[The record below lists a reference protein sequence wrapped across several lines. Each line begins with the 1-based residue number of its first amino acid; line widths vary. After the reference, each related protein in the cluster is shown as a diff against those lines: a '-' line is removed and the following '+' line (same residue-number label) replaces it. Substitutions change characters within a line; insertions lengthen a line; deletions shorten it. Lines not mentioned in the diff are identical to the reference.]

1 MRDNWNLATFD
12 AQVRILT
19 YMDEG
24 KKLIKAYSAI
34 IYGSMFMY
42 MILPV
47 TPSIIAFFANANQTQ
62 MYGVIY
68 HAETIFDVKKYYYF
82 ILLHSY
88 YTTFFLMTIPVA
100 TDSML
105 IIYVQHACG
114 LFEVIGYELENM
126 KQDDNIYINAYP
138 RHEDDENYRIISNSV
153 AKHVKVLQFAKLFA
167 STYSIS
173 LFIMTLLN
181 TVFIAFSGIQVVINM
196 DRPLEALRFTV
207 AGLCLVLHFLFLSL
221 PGQKLIDHSSKVHE
235 SM

>member
-1 MRDNWNLATFD
+1 
-12 AQVRILT
+12 
-19 YMDEG
+19 
-24 KKLIKAYSAI
+24 
-34 IYGSMFMY
+34 
-42 MILPV
+42 
-47 TPSIIAFFANANQTQ
+47 
-62 MYGVIY
+62 
-68 HAETIFDVKKYYYF
+68 
-82 ILLHSY
+82 
-88 YTTFFLMTIPVA
+88 
-100 TDSML
+100 
-105 IIYVQHACG
+105 
-114 LFEVIGYELENM
+114 M

-235 SM
+235 SIYAAKWYAISVRARKLLNLMLMRSKIPCQISAWMCVMSLQNFNTVIQASMSYFTLITSMR